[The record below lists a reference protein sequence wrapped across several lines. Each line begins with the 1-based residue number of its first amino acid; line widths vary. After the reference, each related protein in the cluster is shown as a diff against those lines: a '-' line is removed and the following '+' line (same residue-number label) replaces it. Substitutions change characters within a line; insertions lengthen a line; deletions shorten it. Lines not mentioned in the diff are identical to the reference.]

1 MENFMPKGLSQ
12 VKLGPDWSVVGI
24 TAFDGNEEIP
34 FRVMG
39 GNLEKLSTHLVV
51 PDNRFERMNRQV
63 GKIADEYEKKAKLA
77 RELKKPNWAFDLQ
90 RYGVVI
96 KKDGQLSI
104 SRLYT
109 KKDGTRERLWQTLPE
124 IKSAIRQQDHII
136 EEYFKKKSGLQN
148 GQEISPEF
156 SNLLR
161 RLSVIQPYI
170 EMRRELLVYAQK
182 QMDLSISQTKKG
194 LEKFLAT
201 KGKGRE
207 KYHGLPKRLERMAF
221 FLNNSWPRPYREI
234 IDQVLPL
241 IKKAKKSAT
250 NWQWEKTEFFLSGAK
265 KILTSTVETSGRQS
279 PLIAISEIGPI
290 QILAEVDK
298 YHLADEVMILAKKF
312 LTEPPYYYEKLGLF
326 RLNAMLAVSQLMITG
341 KAVSQEEIIK
351 LLN

>member
-1 MENFMPKGLSQ
+1 MENFMPKGLSE
-12 VKLGPDWSVVGI
+12 VKLGQDWSVVRI
-24 TAFDGNEEIP
+24 TAIDDDKEVPFAVRDGE
-34 FRVMG
+34 
-39 GNLEKLSTHLVV
+39 LEKLPAHYIIPDSRFNLISKQVRAVV
-51 PDNRFERMNRQV
+51 AN
-63 GKIADEYEKKAKLA
+63 AEKRAKLA
-77 RELKKPNWAFDLQ
+77 RQLKKPNWAFDLQ
-90 RYGVVI
+90 KYGVI
-96 KKDGQLSI
+96 IEPDGSLKI
-104 SRLYT
+104 SRWMIR
-109 KKDGTRERLWQTLPE
+109 KSGERERVWQKVKN
-124 IKSAIRQQDHII
+124 INSAIRMQDHIV
-136 EEYFKKKSGLQN
+136 EERLEKKN
-148 GQEISPEF
+148 GMENGSEIPPEF
-156 SNLLR
+156 SELLK
-161 RLSVIQPYI
+161 RLSIVLPHI
-170 EMRRELLVYAQK
+170 EMRRELLIFAQE
-182 QMDLSISQTKKG
+182 QMDLSSRRTAKG
-194 LEKFLAT
+194 LKLLLAAKGMDWEKC
-201 KGKGRE
+201 
-207 KYHGLPKRLERMAF
+207 HGLPKRLERMAF

>member
-1 MENFMPKGLSQ
+1 MENFMPKGLSE

-24 TAFDGNEEIP
+24 TAIDDNIKIP
-34 FRVMG
+34 FRVG
-39 GNLEKLSTHLVV
+39 GKLKKLSTPCFV
-51 PDNRFERMNRQV
+51 PNDRFREINKQV
-63 GKIADEYEKKAKLA
+63 RATHADYEKKAKLA